1 MHQYLKSIGFE
12 EIQTRK
18 ELKELL
24 AETKNTFTDQMIISY
39 QGESDFCEYRKEYGD
54 RIGMI
59 LCGEMDEEESFETEY
74 YVPYMEGE
82 GVSTYADVTIEHRMD
97 KEAYVGICEDEK
109 VGISLIFHIK
119 NGVEY
124 MKEARLRTA
133 FAQEVTVTFSA
144 LANEGRILFPVKK
157 VERAAENKVEEQ
169 NNRKRLLNA
178 ARNGDQSAIETLTL
192 DDIDTYSKVS
202 RRLVTEDVL
211 SIVDTYI
218 MPYGVECD
226 QYAILGVIL
235 ELEKMQNWKTG
246 KELYRMRLDV
256 NELIFDLCV
265 PVDQLLGEPAVGRR
279 FKGNIWL
286 QGRLNF

>member
-39 QGESDFCEYRKEYGD
+39 QRESDFCEYRKEYGD

-74 YVPYMEGE
+74 YVPYVEGE
-82 GVSTYADVTIEHRMD
+82 GVTTYADVTIEHRMD

-109 VGISLIFHIK
+109 VGISLIFHIQ

-124 MKEARLRTA
+124 MKEARLRTS
-133 FAQEVTVTFSA
+133 FVQEVTVTFSA

-157 VERAAENKVEEQ
+157 IERAAENKVEEQ

-235 ELEKMQNWKTG
+235 ELEKLQNRKTG

-265 PVDQLLGEPAVGRR
+265 PVDQLLGEPEIGRR
-279 FKGNIWL
+279 FKGTIWL
-286 QGRLNF
+286 QGYINF

>member
-39 QGESDFCEYRKEYGD
+39 HGESDFCEYRKEYGD

-82 GVSTYADVTIEHRMD
+82 GVTTYADVTIEHRMD

-109 VGISLIFHIK
+109 VGISLIFHIQ

-124 MKEARLRTA
+124 MKEARLRTS

-226 QYAILGVIL
+226 QYATLGVIL
-235 ELEKMQNWKTG
+235 ELEKMQNRKTG

>member
-39 QGESDFCEYRKEYGD
+39 QRESDFCEYRKEYGD

-74 YVPYMEGE
+74 YVPYVEGE
-82 GVSTYADVTIEHRMD
+82 GVTTYADVTIEHRMD

-109 VGISLIFHIK
+109 VGISLIFHIQ

-124 MKEARLRTA
+124 MKEARLRTS
-133 FAQEVTVTFSA
+133 FVQEVTVTFSA

-157 VERAAENKVEEQ
+157 IERAAENKVEEQ

-235 ELEKMQNWKTG
+235 ELEKLQNRKTG

>member
-39 QGESDFCEYRKEYGD
+39 QRESDFCEYRKEYGD

-82 GVSTYADVTIEHRMD
+82 GVTTYADVTIEHRMD

-109 VGISLIFHIK
+109 VGISLIFHIQ

-124 MKEARLRTA
+124 MKEARLRTS

-157 VERAAENKVEEQ
+157 IERAAENKVEEQ

-265 PVDQLLGEPAVGRR
+265 PVDQLLGEPEVGRR

-286 QGRLNF
+286 QGYINF